1 MQLEISE
8 ETYSRLDKLRTKR
21 FERRP
26 GEVPLGRFLEDLIS
40 DYLDKLELSQKY
52 EPILEEYLVEA
63 DRVFVKDNLNKQI
76 VELNFREGKLF
87 CLLDQDYKCVH
98 VGFSWSD
105 PRVVA
110 LIAQREL
117 RNSEAKK

>member
-1 MQLEISE
+1 M
-8 ETYSRLDKLRTKR
+8 
-21 FERRP
+21 
-26 GEVPLGRFLEDLIS
+26 
-40 DYLDKLELSQKY
+40 
-52 EPILEEYLVEA
+52 EA

-117 RNSEAKK
+117 RNSEEKK